1 MDHERETR
9 AHDDRSNPEEPVAEK
24 YEAPEIVDYGTL
36 AELTLSGSAPL
47 TDSFMGAA
55 GGS

>member
-1 MDHERETR
+1 MNPEREART
-9 AHDDRSNPEEPVAEK
+9 HDDRLAPDQPVEES
-24 YEAPEIVDYGTL
+24 YESPEIVDYGTL